1 MTTSPKVLLE
11 ELKTAPEPLLREV
24 LDFVRFLKS
33 RAASDDVGETALASQ
48 AVLSKDWLRS
58 EEEEAWKNL

>member
-1 MTTSPKVLLE
+1 MTTSQQVLLE

-33 RAASDDVGETALASQ
+33 RAASADVGETALASQ
-48 AVLSKDWLRS
+48 SVLAKDWLRP

>member
-1 MTTSPKVLLE
+1 MTTSQQVLLE

-33 RAASDDVGETALASQ
+33 RAASDDVGETGLASQ

>member
-1 MTTSPKVLLE
+1 MTTSQQVLLD

-33 RAASDDVGETALASQ
+33 RAASDDAGETALASQ
-48 AVLSKDWLRS
+48 AVLAKDWLRP